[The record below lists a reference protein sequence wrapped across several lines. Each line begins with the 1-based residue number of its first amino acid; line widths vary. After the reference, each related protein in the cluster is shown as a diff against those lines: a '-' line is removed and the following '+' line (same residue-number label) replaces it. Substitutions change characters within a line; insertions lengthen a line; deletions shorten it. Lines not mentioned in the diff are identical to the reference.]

1 LWTPLTSR
9 RWLPAALAL
18 LFGGAL
24 AGCAGS
30 GQLVLPAAA
39 PALPARTEIRELAFF
54 AEAAHQCG
62 PAALATV
69 LSWSGLSATPD
80 AVAKMVYSPALKGS
94 LQPALVAGT
103 RRHGR
108 IAYEITGGDA
118 LWQEVA
124 AGHPVIVLQN
134 LGLSWNPVWH
144 YAVVMGYDQPQQKIV
159 LRSGLLARQSM
170 SYGLFDRTWARA
182 NRWGM
187 VVLPPSQLPA
197 TAAER
202 PFVAAVI
209 GLEKARQWPAAI
221 TGYRAALARWPKSL
235 AARMGIGNSYY
246 AMGDL
251 TAAEMAFRDAI
262 NLHPEAGAA
271 YNNLAHV
278 LMTQGRTTEALPAA
292 RQAVALGGP
301 LAEVYRQTLKE
312 IRKQLE
318 TGAAD
323 ESPCF

>member
-1 LWTPLTSR
+1 M
-9 RWLPAALAL
+9 PAALAL
-18 LFGGAL
+18 LLGGAL

-30 GQLVLPAAA
+30 SRLALPATA
-39 PALPARTEIRELAFF
+39 PALPARTEIRDLAFF
-54 AEAAHQCG
+54 PEAAHQCG

-80 AVAKMVYSPALKGS
+80 AVGKQVYSPALKGS
-94 LQPALVAGT
+94 LQPALVSSA

-108 IAYEITGGDA
+108 IAYEIAGSDA

-144 YAVVMGYDQPQQKIV
+144 YAVVMGYDQPQQTIV
-159 LRSGLLARQSM
+159 LRSGQTARQSI
-170 SYGLFDRTWARA
+170 SYRLFDRTWARA

-197 TAAER
+197 TAEER

-221 TGYRAALARWPKSL
+221 TGYRTALARWPKSL

-251 TAAEMAFRDAI
+251 AAAELAFREAVS
-262 NLHPEAGAA
+262 LHPEAGAA
-271 YNNLAHV
+271 CNNLAQV
-278 LMTQGRTTEALPAA
+278 LMAQGRATEALQAA

-301 LAEVYRQTLKE
+301 LAEVYRQTLEE
-312 IRKQLE
+312 IRKRLE
-318 TGAAD
+318 TDAAG
-323 ESPCF
+323 ESARF